1 MMTGLASSE
10 VPIIVKRVELERND
24 RNNCQTTKQPVK
36 DESVKLSHVVL
47 WQCDA
52 HCNERA
58 AAITT
63 KATGMEDVLP
73 NSSPVTQQSQV
84 RSQLDGPVKAIVP
97 ITIRTET
104 SFTAQPRCHL
114 GLCAEE
120 TIEVEPM
127 VASHI
132 KASLEPQAETSL
144 ALGSREIWRPRYG
157 AVTETAAAS
166 IRSR

>member
-1 MMTGLASSE
+1 
-10 VPIIVKRVELERND
+10 
-24 RNNCQTTKQPVK
+24 
-36 DESVKLSHVVL
+36 
-47 WQCDA
+47 
-52 HCNERA
+52 
-58 AAITT
+58 
-63 KATGMEDVLP
+63 MEDVLP
-73 NSSPVTQQSQV
+73 NSLPLTRQSQV

-97 ITIRTET
+97 ISIRTET

-120 TIEVEPM
+120 AIEVEPM

-132 KASLEPQAETSL
+132 KASLGPQAETSL